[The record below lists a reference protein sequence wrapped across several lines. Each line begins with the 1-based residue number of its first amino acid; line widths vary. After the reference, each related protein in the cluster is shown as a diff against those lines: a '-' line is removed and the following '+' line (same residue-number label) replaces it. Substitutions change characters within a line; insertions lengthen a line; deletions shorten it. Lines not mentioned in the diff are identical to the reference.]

1 MNIWTVQCGF
11 AAYECNT
18 VEVEADTLED
28 ACDAA
33 IALANESDGWSPL
46 DVSSKTFVDAI
57 ARGADTDPWTDFASS
72 LPVPQRFTE
81 RGEAPLVTIIVSG
94 GVVQDVAIEGGKVR
108 VHVHDYDTDEAP
120 PDDPDL
126 QTDADGARYALA
138 DWSNDVPPHDAAEIP
153 RGEIRVQPEGV

>member
-11 AAYECNT
+11 AAYECNI
-18 VEVEADTLED
+18 VKVEADTLDD

-57 ARGADTDPWTDFASS
+57 AQGPDADPWTDFASS
-72 LPVPQRFTE
+72 LPVPQCFTE
-81 RGEAPLVTIIVSG
+81 RGEAPLVTITVSG

-126 QTDADGARYALA
+126 LTDADGARYALA
-138 DWSNDVPPHDAAEIP
+138 DWSNDIPPEPPAEIP